1 MKVIPVIDYLQG
13 SVVSA
18 ELGNRDHYSPITSRI
33 CPSSDITDVLTS
45 ILSVHTFNTI
55 YIADLDCI
63 HNNQIDKALW
73 PDICSQYP
81 HIEFWLDIGK
91 FTSYWRQILQQTTN
105 VRPVVGSESFS
116 SINDLSDVLT
126 SLQSFNPLL
135 SIDVKNNI
143 VLGPDN
149 LLTTFT
155 HWPQEIIVLP
165 LHQVG
170 SSNGPDSAL
179 IEKIR
184 KIIPNQLLYYGGGIR
199 DINDLIALSKLK
211 LSGALISKSLH
222 NGKISKSD
230 LLANN
235 M

>member
-1 MKVIPVIDYLQG
+1 MIVIPVIDYMQG

-18 ELGNRDHYSPITSRI
+18 ELGNREHYSPVTSEI
-33 CPSSDITDVLTS
+33 CTNSDIANVLSS
-45 ILSVHTFNTI
+45 ILSVNTFNTI

-63 HNNQIDKALW
+63 ENNRIDEALW
-73 PDICSQYP
+73 PDICSRYP
-81 HIEFWLDIGK
+81 HIEFWLDLGK
-91 FTSYWRQILQQTTN
+91 FTLSWNQIFQRTPN
-105 VRPVVGSESFS
+105 VRPVIGSESFS
-116 SINDLSDVLT
+116 SIKKLSDALT
-126 SLQSFNPLL
+126 SLQNFNPLL

-143 VLGPDN
+143 VLGPGN

-155 HWPQEIIVLP
+155 HWPQEVIILP

-170 SSNGPDSAL
+170 SSTGPDIAL
-179 IEKIR
+179 IEKVRDIL
-184 KIIPNQLLYYGGGIR
+184 PTQLLYYGGGIR
-199 DINDLIALSKLK
+199 DINDLNTLSKLK

-222 NGKISKSD
+222 NGQISKND